1 MYGRGG
7 YWRPGRFYP
16 GTVSGFRYVGP
27 CRCGGGP
34 HAFYQDAAGRIAH
47 ASEVFYGGY
56 APAAPTRED
65 LEYELQALK
74 DEKAALENR
83 LKEVEDQLN
92 KEGGK

>member
-1 MYGRGG
+1 MYGRSGNRRFSG
-7 YWRPGRFYP
+7 FYP
-16 GTVSGFRYVGP
+16 GVPSGFRYIGP

-34 HAFYQDAAGRIAH
+34 HAYYQDAAGRIAH

-74 DEKAALENR
+74 DEKTALEKR
-83 LKEVEDQLN
+83 LREVEDRLN
-92 KEGGK
+92 RESGK